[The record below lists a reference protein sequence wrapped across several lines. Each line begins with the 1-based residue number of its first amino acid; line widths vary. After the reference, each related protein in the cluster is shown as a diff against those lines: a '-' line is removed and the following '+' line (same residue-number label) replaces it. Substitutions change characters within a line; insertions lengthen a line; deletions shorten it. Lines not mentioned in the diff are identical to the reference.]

1 MASGNNKTAL
11 GKGASAA
18 PAVAKLPDLAKAVD
32 KKINE
37 LGKLV
42 PNAGSKKYGPKFEQ
56 LKKDITAKNSDSKI
70 VQGIQK
76 VSDWA
81 KENPGKASIAVGIQ
95 QLLRLSRRW
104 SAGGGPGR
112 FSTTCFKKIITR

>member
-1 MASGNNKTAL
+1 MRSL
-11 GKGASAA
+11 
-18 PAVAKLPDLAKAVD
+18 AVAKLPVDLAKAVD

-37 LGKLV
+37 LGKLAQ
-42 PNAGSKKYGPKFEQ
+42 NAGPVKNMDQKFEQ

-81 KENPGKASIAVGIQ
+81 KENPGKASIAVGI
-95 QLLRLSRRW
+95 LTTIAAFRRW
-104 SAGGGPGR
+104 FCR
-112 FSTTCFKKIITR
+112 W